1 MLGSAAMVMMKSEL
15 RKSKTIESLTVHAPA
30 ELPSN
35 CFGMVV
41 ASPSNV
47 KQLSSYFDGNF
58 GESPAVCINPSTT
71 YKSSSI
77 VSTVTVGDVPFS
89 RVTMQETTALILLM
103 IQKSHVPHHVV
114 TGNLDH
120 LYRLQSDVEFK
131 SAYEG
136 ASLVLADGMPIVW
149 LSKIL
154 RLNGRDELSER
165 VAGSDLFWELGRISQ
180 SHGIRIFLLGGV
192 EGAADGAKEALEKAY
207 PGCDICGTYCP
218 PFETFNT
225 QEEQDEIL
233 RRVRAAAPDVLLV
246 AFGAPKQEKWI
257 LANKHRLGV
266 PVSIG
271 VGGSFEMACGIA
283 RRAPKIYQQLGLEW
297 AYRLM
302 QDPARLY
309 DRYVR
314 HDLPFLAT
322 LLVKTISDVVTGGRS
337 NTSRNRH
344 AFRLGGLK

>member
-1 MLGSAAMVMMKSEL
+1 MLGSVAMVMMNNEL
-15 RKSKTIESLTVHAPA
+15 RKTITIECLTVATPA
-30 ELPSN
+30 EQHSG

-41 ASPSNV
+41 ASPSYV
-47 KQLSSYFDGNF
+47 KQLISYSDGNY
-58 GESPAVCINPSTT
+58 GVSPAVCVTETPV

-103 IQKSHVPHHVV
+103 IQKSHMPHHVV

-154 RLNGRDELSER
+154 RLNGSDELSER

-233 RRVRAAAPDVLLV
+233 RRVRSASPDVLLV

-271 VGGSFEMACGIA
+271 VGGSFEMASGIA

-314 HDLPFLAT
+314 HDLPFLAK

-337 NTSRNRH
+337 NTLRKLH

>member
-1 MLGSAAMVMMKSEL
+1 MFGSVIRVMMKNEL
-15 RKSKTIESLTVHAPA
+15 TKSKQNGSLSVISHSDADV
-30 ELPSN
+30 SR
-35 CFGMVV
+35 FGMVV
-41 ASPSNV
+41 AQPIHV

-58 GESPAVCINPSTT
+58 GNSPAVCINPDPV

-89 RVTMQETTALILLM
+89 RVTMQEATALILLM
-103 IQKSHVPHHVV
+103 IQKSHAPHHIV

-120 LYRLQSDVEFK
+120 LFRLQSDIEFK
-131 SAYEG
+131 KAYET

-154 RLNGRDELSER
+154 RLIGSDDLSER

-180 SHGIRIFLLGGV
+180 SHGVRIFLLGGV
-192 EGAADGAKEALEKAY
+192 EGAADGAKKALEKVY
-207 PGCDICGTYCP
+207 PGCEVCGTYCP

-225 QEEQDEIL
+225 QEEQNEIL
-233 RRVRAAAPDVLLV
+233 RRVRAASPDVLLV

-257 LANKHRLGV
+257 QANNHRLGV

-271 VGGSFEMACGIA
+271 VGGSFEMACGISP
-283 RRAPKIYQQLGLEW
+283 RAPKIYQQLGLEW
-297 AYRLM
+297 AFRLV

-314 HDLPFLAT
+314 HDLPFLVR
-322 LLVKTISDVVTGGRS
+322 LLIKTVSDVATGDRL
-337 NTSRNRH
+337 NTERNRH

>member
-1 MLGSAAMVMMKSEL
+1 MVMMNNE
-15 RKSKTIESLTVHAPA
+15 RTQSKTNESLSVYKPI
-30 ELPSN
+30 ELLSN
-35 CFGMVV
+35 RFGMVV
-41 ASPSNV
+41 ASPTSV
-47 KQLSSYFDGNF
+47 KQLSSSFDGNF
-58 GESPAVCINPSTT
+58 GGSPATCVNADPA

-77 VSTVTVGDVPFS
+77 VSTVTVADVPFS

-103 IQKSHVPHHVV
+103 IQKSQIPHHVV

-120 LYRLQSDVEFK
+120 LYRLQSDEEFK
-131 SAYEG
+131 ASYES

-154 RLNGRDELSER
+154 RLNGSDELTER

-192 EGAADGAKEALEKAY
+192 DGAADGAKKALEKAY

-233 RRVRAAAPDVLLV
+233 RRVRAASPDVLLV

-257 LANKHRLGV
+257 FANKHRLGV

-283 RRAPKIYQQLGLEW
+283 RRAPKIYQKLGLEW

-314 HDLPFLAT
+314 HDMPFLAK
-322 LLVKTISDVVTGGRS
+322 LLIKTVRELAFGDRS
-337 NTSRNRH
+337 NAARNHH

>member
-1 MLGSAAMVMMKSEL
+1 MLGSAAMVMMKNEL
-15 RKSKTIESLTVHAPA
+15 RKSTTIESPTVHAPA

-35 CFGMVV
+35 RFGMVV
-41 ASPSNV
+41 ASLGNV

-58 GESPAVCINPSTT
+58 NESPAVCINKATA

-103 IQKSHVPHHVV
+103 IQKTSVPHHVV

-136 ASLVLADGMPIVW
+136 ASLVLADGMPI
-149 LSKIL
+149 L
-154 RLNGRDELSER
+154 RLNGSDELSER

-233 RRVRAAAPDVLLV
+233 RRVRASSPDVLLV

-322 LLVKTISDVVTGGRS
+322 LLIKTISDVVTGGRS

>member
-1 MLGSAAMVMMKSEL
+1 MNDEQSCFKTTGNVAMDNLCDVRS
-15 RKSKTIESLTVHAPA
+15 RG
-30 ELPSN
+30 
-35 CFGMVV
+35 FGMVV
-41 ASPSNV
+41 ASPTHV
-47 KQLSSYFDGNF
+47 KQLTSQFDADFGN
-58 GESPAVCINPSTT
+58 SQAVRVNNEMT

-77 VSTVTVGDVPFS
+77 VPTVTVGDVPFS

-103 IQKSHVPHHVV
+103 IQKSQVPHHVV

-120 LYRLQSDVEFK
+120 LYRLQKDTEFQ
-131 SAYEG
+131 SAYEA

-154 RLNGRDELSER
+154 RLNGSDELTER

-180 SHGIRIFLLGGV
+180 THGIRIFLLGGV

-233 RRVRAAAPDVLLV
+233 RRVRAASPDVLLV

-257 LANKHRLGV
+257 NANKLRLGV

-314 HDLPFLAT
+314 HDLPFLAK
-322 LLVKTISDVVTGGRS
+322 LLTKTIIDVAVGGGK
-337 NTSRNRH
+337 NMERNQH
-344 AFRLGGLK
+344 TFRLGGLK

>member
-1 MLGSAAMVMMKSEL
+1 MMNEEL
-15 RKSKTIESLTVHAPA
+15 TTQKAIGNVPGNKTAGEH
-30 ELPSN
+30 SN
-35 CFGMVV
+35 FFGMVV
-41 ASPSNV
+41 ASPNHV

-58 GESPAVCINPSTT
+58 STSPATCVTHSPA
-71 YKSSSI
+71 YRSSSI

-89 RVTMQETTALILLM
+89 RVTMQETTSLILLM
-103 IQKSHVPHHVV
+103 IQKSNVPHHVV

-120 LYRLQSDVEFK
+120 LYRLQSDPEFK
-131 SAYEG
+131 CSYEA

-154 RLNGRDELSER
+154 RLSGSDELTER
-165 VAGSDLFWELGRISQ
+165 VAGSDLFWELGRVSQ

-233 RRVRAAAPDVLLV
+233 RRVRAASPDVLLV

-257 LANKHRLGV
+257 QANKHRLGV

-322 LLVKTISDVVTGGRS
+322 LLIKTVSDVVIGACSKTP
-337 NTSRNRH
+337 RNPH

>member
-1 MLGSAAMVMMKSEL
+1 MKNELTKSNQNGSLAVN
-15 RKSKTIESLTVHAPA
+15 
-30 ELPSN
+30 SN
-35 CFGMVV
+35 SDADVSRYGMVV
-41 ASPSNV
+41 ASPISV
-47 KQLSSYFDGNF
+47 KQLSSYFDVNF
-58 GESPAVCINPSTT
+58 GESPAVCINPDPA

-89 RVTMQETTALILLM
+89 RVSMKEATALILLM
-103 IQKSHVPHHVV
+103 IQKSNSPHHIV

-120 LYRLQSDVEFK
+120 LYRLQTDFEFK
-131 SAYEG
+131 KAYET

-149 LSKIL
+149 LSRIL
-154 RLNGRDELSER
+154 RLNGGDELTER

-180 SHGIRIFLLGGV
+180 SHGVRIFLLGGV

-207 PGCDICGTYCP
+207 PGCDVCGTYCP
-218 PFETFNT
+218 PFEKFNT

-233 RRVRAAAPDVLLV
+233 RRVRAASPDVLLV

-257 LANKHRLGV
+257 EANKHHLGV

-297 AYRLM
+297 AFRLV

-314 HDLPFLAT
+314 RDLPFLVKLLIRTVADVAT
-322 LLVKTISDVVTGGRS
+322 GDRS
-337 NTSRNRH
+337 NAQRNRH

>member
-1 MLGSAAMVMMKSEL
+1 MNNEPKY
-15 RKSKTIESLTVHAPA
+15 SKTIESLSVQTPF
-30 ELPSN
+30 EFRSIR
-35 CFGMVV
+35 FGMVV
-41 ASPSNV
+41 ASPSHV

-58 GESPAVCINPSTT
+58 GDSPAVCVNPDPV
-71 YKSSSI
+71 YKSASI

-103 IQKSHVPHHVV
+103 IQKSNVPHHIV

-120 LYRLQSDVEFK
+120 LYRLQSDAEFK

-154 RLNGRDELSER
+154 RLNGNVELSER

-233 RRVRAAAPDVLLV
+233 RRVRAASPDVLLV

-322 LLVKTISDVVTGGRS
+322 LLIKTVSEVVTNGRS
-337 NTSRNRH
+337 NTSRNHH

>member
-1 MLGSAAMVMMKSEL
+1 MPGSAAMVMMKNEL
-15 RKSKTIESLTVHAPA
+15 RTSKTIECLTVHAPA
-30 ELPSN
+30 ELRCN
-35 CFGMVV
+35 RFGMVV
-41 ASPSNV
+41 ASPSDV

-58 GESPAVCINPSTT
+58 GESPAVCINPTT
-71 YKSSSI
+71 AYKSSSI

-103 IQKSHVPHHVV
+103 IQKSNVPHHVV

-149 LSKIL
+149 LSRIL
-154 RLNGRDELSER
+154 RLNGSDELAER

-233 RRVRAAAPDVLLV
+233 RRVRAASPDVLLV

-322 LLVKTISDVVTGGRS
+322 LLVKTIGDVMTGGRS
-337 NTSRNRH
+337 NTSRNQH

>member
-1 MLGSAAMVMMKSEL
+1 MVMMKNEAVNH
-15 RKSKTIESLTVHAPA
+15 KSIECNPISLTVDMHPVR
-30 ELPSN
+30 
-35 CFGMVV
+35 FGMVV
-41 ASPSNV
+41 ASPSRV
-47 KQLSSYFDGNF
+47 KQLSSYFDSNF
-58 GESPAVCINPSTT
+58 GDSPAVCINPDSV

-103 IQKSHVPHHVV
+103 IQKSNVPHHIV

-120 LYRLQSDVEFK
+120 LYRLQSDQEFK
-131 SAYEG
+131 SSYEA

-149 LSKIL
+149 LSRIL
-154 RLNGRDELSER
+154 HLSGSDELTER

-233 RRVRAAAPDVLLV
+233 RRVRAASPDVLLV

-266 PVSIG
+266 LVSIG
-271 VGGSFEMACGIA
+271 VGGSFEMACGIV

-322 LLVKTISDVVTGGRS
+322 LVIKTIADVVAGGRS
-337 NTSRNRH
+337 NTPRNRH

>member
-1 MLGSAAMVMMKSEL
+1 MVMMKNEL
-15 RKSKTIESLTVHAPA
+15 TDQNAIGSDPGCKPA
-30 ELPSN
+30 GN
-35 CFGMVV
+35 HCHGFGIVV
-41 ASPSNV
+41 ASPSHV
-47 KQLSSYFDGNF
+47 KQLSSNFDGNF
-58 GESPAVCINPSTT
+58 GVSPATCIDRGPA
-71 YKSSSI
+71 YRSSSI

-89 RVTMQETTALILLM
+89 RVTMQETTSLILLM
-103 IQKSHVPHHVV
+103 IQKSNVPHHVV

-120 LYRLQSDVEFK
+120 LYRLQSDADFK
-131 SAYEG
+131 RSYEA

-154 RLNGRDELSER
+154 RLNGSDELSER

-180 SHGIRIFLLGGV
+180 SHGVRIFLLGGV
-192 EGAADGAKEALEKAY
+192 EGAADGAKKALEKAY

-233 RRVRAAAPDVLLV
+233 RRVRAASPDILLV

-257 LANKHRLGV
+257 HANKHLLGV

-322 LLVKTISDVVTGGRS
+322 LLFKTVVDVVTGAHS
-337 NTSRNRH
+337 NTLRNPH

>member
-1 MLGSAAMVMMKSEL
+1 MLGSAAMVMIQNEL
-15 RKSKTIESLTVHAPA
+15 RKSKTIESLTVTTPA
-30 ELPSN
+30 DLTSGR
-35 CFGMVV
+35 CGMVV

-58 GESPAVCINPSTT
+58 GESPAVCVNANPA

-103 IQKSHVPHHVV
+103 IQKSHLPHHVV

-120 LYRLQSDVEFK
+120 LYQLQSDVEFK

-154 RLNGRDELSER
+154 RLNGSPELPER

-192 EGAADGAKEALEKAY
+192 EGAAEGAKEALEKAY

-233 RRVRAAAPDVLLV
+233 HRVRAASPDVLLV

-322 LLVKTISDVVTGGRS
+322 LLVKTISEVVSGGCS